1 MNKTKFLLILL
12 FIVIIIFFVF
22 LLSYKDDSENK
33 NYVRFVDSTE
43 RLEIESVFPITDYA
57 GKMTEKSK
65 DGKNIYYSFKIKNYS
80 DKNSKYRIL
89 LKEKKHKNSISDK
102 YVKVL
107 LSDGKDQILSK
118 YDKDSYLTLDCLD
131 KKENSY
137 VLYKSS
143 LASGKE
149 ETYILRLWI
158 SDNYKE
164 DDLDRVFDSE
174 LIIYSY

>member
-43 RLEIESVFPITDYA
+43 RLEIESIFPITDYA
-57 GKMTEKSK
+57 GKMTEISK

-131 KKENSY
+131 NSY
-137 VLYKSS
+137 ILYKSS

-164 DDLDRVFDSE
+164 NDLDRVFDSE